1 MQRDVDGGVVIS
13 CDFCG
18 TDWDPYDAEQALPMT
33 EGHHGSVLCL
43 GCLRRAMAE
52 IGPSEAGFTCSLCL
66 RDFAAG
72 VPAWRYTVEG
82 GKRSDAEVP
91 PGRNVGAV
99 LCYDC
104 LRLAAK
110 TFHKDRDVDFRWDPT
125 AFPPRPAGD

>member
-18 TDWDPYDAEQALPMT
+18 KDWDPYDAAQALPMT

-43 GCLRRAMAE
+43 ACLRRAMAE
-52 IGPSEAGFTCSLCL
+52 IAEAGDGFTCTMCL
-66 RDFAAG
+66 RDFAGG
-72 VPAWRYTVEG
+72 VPAWRYTADDTVEEE
-82 GKRSDAEVP
+82 AP
-91 PGRNVGAV
+91 PGRNKGAV

-110 TFHKDRDVDFRWDPT
+110 TFHKDKDVDFRWDPT
-125 AFPPRPAGD
+125 AFPPRKP